1 MGTAAAVT
9 FPERSE
15 RRVRSVSLRTW
26 RIVLGT
32 LAVLSLAAAIPLSV
46 LSDQVANLVIAAVI
60 GVPSA
65 AIGVLVTRRQPGN
78 PLGWLFLVSAV
89 CQFIG
94 TVGGGYALLV
104 YHFGHHLPLGP
115 VALALDQIWGPSL
128 VVFVVAILLFPDG
141 RLPSRFWRWV
151 LRVYGVLFV
160 TLLVAE
166 AVAIAGAL
174 AAHPVRVDESGGLA
188 AVDHPVGWFNA
199 VQGMIIIGIFVLS
212 LSFILR
218 QALSWRRA
226 SGERRQQ
233 LKWLASGAF
242 VSIVCL
248 FLAGNVGASSGNGP
262 TFWGVLGG
270 LAWMGVTALPV
281 SIGVAI
287 LKYRLYEIDRI
298 ISRTLAYAIVT
309 GLLVGVYAGLVLLAT
324 EVFGFHSGVAVAV
337 STLVAAALF
346 SPVRRRVQHVVDRR
360 FNRARYD
367 AERTVNEFAGRLQDV
382 VDPDAVRADLAG
394 VVDAALEPTHVSVWL
409 SR

>member
-1 MGTAAAVT
+1 M
-9 FPERSE
+9 
-15 RRVRSVSLRTW
+15 
-26 RIVLGT
+26 
-32 LAVLSLAAAIPLSV
+32 
-46 LSDQVANLVIAAVI
+46 
-60 GVPSA
+60 
-65 AIGVLVTRRQPGN
+65 
-78 PLGWLFLVSAV
+78 
-89 CQFIG
+89 
-94 TVGGGYALLV
+94 
-104 YHFGHHLPLGP
+104 
-115 VALALDQIWGPSL
+115 
-128 VVFVVAILLFPDG
+128 
-141 RLPSRFWRWV
+141 V

-166 AVAIAGAL
+166 AFAIAGAL

-199 VQGMIIIGIFVLS
+199 VQGTIIVGILVLA

-218 QALSWRRA
+218 QGLSWRRA

-248 FLAGNVGASSGNGP
+248 ALAANSSSSGNGP

-270 LAWMGVTALPV
+270 LAWMGVAALPV

-309 GLLVGVYAGLVLLAT
+309 GLLIGVYAGLVLLA
-324 EVFGFHSGVAVAV
+324 EQVFRFRGGVAVAA
-337 STLVAAALF
+337 STLAVAALF
-346 SPVRRRVQHVVDRR
+346 APVRQRVQHAVDRR

-382 VDPDAVRADLAG
+382 VDPDAVRTDLAG
-394 VVDAALEPTHVSVWL
+394 VVHAALEPTHVSVWL

>member
-1 MGTAAAVT
+1 MSANDELGHRVSPACSSC
-9 FPERSE
+9 PLRRSDCTN
-15 RRVRSVSLRTW
+15 S
-26 RIVLGT
+26 
-32 LAVLSLAAAIPLSV
+32 A
-46 LSDQVANLVIAAVI
+46 
-60 GVPSA
+60 PSA
-65 AIGVLVTRRQPGN
+65 AR
-78 PLGWLFLVSAV
+78 A
-89 CQFIG
+89 G
-94 TVGGGYALLV
+94 TANR
-104 YHFGHHLPLGP
+104 P
-115 VALALDQIWGPSL
+115 I
-128 VVFVVAILLFPDG
+128 
-141 RLPSRFWRWV
+141 RWRWV
-151 LRVYGVLFV
+151 FRVYCVAFA
-160 TLLVAE
+160 TLLVAT

>member
-1 MGTAAAVT
+1 MG
-9 FPERSE
+9 
-15 RRVRSVSLRTW
+15 SLRAWATA
-26 RIVLGT
+26 LGVV
-32 LAVLSLAAAIPLSV
+32 AVLSFAAAIPLSV
-46 LSDQVANLVIAAVI
+46 LSHQVANGLIAAVI

-65 AIGVLVTRRQPGN
+65 AIGILVIRRQQDN
-78 PLGWLFLVSAV
+78 PLGWLFLASAV

-94 TVGGGYALLV
+94 TDSGGYALLA
-104 YHFGHHLPLGP
+104 YHFGHHLPLAP

-128 VVFVVAILLFPDG
+128 VLFTLAVLLFPDG

-160 TLLVAE
+160 TLLVAT
-166 AVAIAGAL
+166 AAAIAGAL
-174 AAHPVRVDESGGLA
+174 AAHPVRIDESGGLA
-188 AVDHPVGWFNA
+188 AVDHPVGWFNG
-199 VQGMIIIGIFVLS
+199 VQGLIIVAIFGLS
-212 LSFILR
+212 LIFIVR

-233 LKWLASGAF
+233 LKWLASGAA

-248 FLAGNVGASSGNGP
+248 YLAANSSSSSSSQGP
-262 TFWGVLGG
+262 TLWGVLST
-270 LAWMGVTALPV
+270 LAWMGVAALPV

-324 EVFGFHSGVAVAV
+324 QVFRFHGSAAVAV
-337 STLVAAALF
+337 STLIAAALF
-346 SPVRRRVQHVVDRR
+346 SPLRRRVQHAVDRR

-367 AERTVNEFAGRLQDV
+367 AEHTVTVFAARLQDA
-382 VDPDAVRADLAG
+382 VDPDVVRADLAD
-394 VVDAALEPTHVSVWL
+394 VVQVALEPTHVSVWL
-409 SR
+409 GQ